1 MTTVLVPITPAELKW
16 GKEISFRYEGT
27 LINDGLFICMEEDG
41 VRMRLMF
48 AGSTFGRYDIAKVS
62 ELAIIQ
68 EQAPGEPAVHE
79 VHVAGA
85 AIS

>member
-16 GKEISFRYEGT
+16 GKEISFRYEGM

-48 AGSTFGRYDIAKVS
+48 AGSTFGRYDIDKVT
-62 ELAIIQ
+62 ELAIIE
-68 EQAPGEPAVHE
+68 EQAPGEPALPE
-79 VHVAGA
+79 VQVAQD